1 MSPTGYMYFIAIV
14 SISPFKLF
22 QCDLL
27 ETDWNKFRIKSFVKY
42 QTWNSTIEK
51 KSVGKIQ
58 FDIFWYFLVKPSA
71 CELRVAQYEKP
82 ITKGFS
88 YWATL
93 SSQVLGLTKKYKK
106 YQTWHSTIGKIC
118 WKNSI
123 WYFWYFLVK
132 PSACELRVAQYEKP
146 LTKGHCPIKQR
157 DQNSAKDP
165 DKIAKKRSERRE
177 RSHLL
182 KEKIIKLIE
191 GGLQLSEYQARKVKE
206 LSFS

>member
-1 MSPTGYMYFIAIV
+1 MSNIRP
-14 SISPFKLF
+14 
-22 QCDLL
+22 
-27 ETDWNKFRIKSFVKY
+27 ETL
-42 QTWNSTIEK
+42 Q
-51 KSVGKIQ
+51 
-58 FDIFWYFLVKPSA
+58 L
-71 CELRVAQYEKP
+71 
-82 ITKGFS
+82 
-88 YWATL
+88 
-93 SSQVLGLTKKYKK
+93 KKYLLKK
-106 YQTWHSTIGKIC
+106 LNLIFLI
-118 WKNSI
+118 
-123 WYFWYFLVK
+123 FLVK

-146 LTKGHCPIKQR
+146 LIKGHCPIKQR